1 MTNHRTLQSG
11 LRPVFW
17 AGIGIAFLL
26 LLSAIPAHAVMKV
39 VTTTED
45 LASLTREVGGQHVEV
60 ASLTRGYQDPHFVQA
75 KPSLMVTLHGAELL
89 IYQGLD
95 LEVGWLPLLIQGARN
110 SKIRYGEPGLL
121 DMSLA
126 IDPIQVPETP
136 VDRSM
141 GDVHPF
147 GNPHYTLDPE
157 NIKPMVFLLAD
168 HLAKLDPAHES
179 DFAAN
184 RDRFV
189 KRFEE
194 RLAQW
199 KRIMEP
205 MKGVRLVTYHRTWD
219 YFLQRFGIESIGTVE
234 VKPGVQPTPSH
245 LAQLADK
252 MKSQKVD
259 IILQASYYRLRF
271 SELLAEKTEARVL
284 SLPPGVG
291 GVPEAGTTIAFFDF
305 LTSTIYKASLP

>member
-1 MTNHRTLQSG
+1 MQTNHRTQSCR
-11 LRPVFW
+11 RPGY
-17 AGIGIAFLL
+17 AASIAIALFLL
-26 LLSAIPAHAVMKV
+26 VSAIPAHATMKI

-45 LASLTREVGGQHVEV
+45 LASLAREVGGGHVEV

-75 KPSLMVTLHGAELL
+75 KPSLMLILHDADLL

-126 IDPIQVPETP
+126 IDPIQIPTGP

-157 NIKPMVFLLAD
+157 NIKPMVFLLTD
-168 HLAKLDPAHES
+168 HLIQLDPAHES
-179 DFAAN
+179 DFTAN

-189 KRFEE
+189 QRFEGK
-194 RLAQW
+194 LAQW
-199 KRIMEP
+199 KRIMQP
-205 MKGVRLVTYHRTWD
+205 VKGARLVTYHRTWD

-234 VKPGVQPTPSH
+234 VKPGVQPTPAH
-245 LAQLADK
+245 LAELAAT
-252 MKSQKVD
+252 MKSQKVAV
-259 IILQASYYRLRF
+259 ILQASYYRLRF
-271 SELLAEKTEARVL
+271 SELLAEKTGARIL

-291 GVPEAGTTIAFFDF
+291 GVPEARTTIDFFEFLVGKIYGAFQ
-305 LTSTIYKASLP
+305 P

>member
-1 MTNHRTLQSG
+1 MRGDGNSTSYRCRL
-11 LRPVFW
+11 PVAFF
-17 AGIGIAFLL
+17 GIALL
-26 LLSAIPAHAVMKV
+26 LLLGAVPGYAAMKV

-45 LASLTREVGGQHVEV
+45 IASLVREVGGNHVV
-60 ASLTRGYQDPHFVQA
+60 AASLTRGYQDPHFVQA
-75 KPSLMVTLHGAELL
+75 KPSLMVTLHDADLL

-110 SKIRYGEPGLL
+110 SKIRFGEPGLL

-126 IDPIQVPETP
+126 VDPIQIPTGP

-168 HLAKLDPAHES
+168 HLAKLDPEHES
-179 DFAAN
+179 EFESN
-184 RDRFV
+184 RDRFME
-189 KRFEE
+189 RFQEK
-194 RLAQW
+194 LKQW

-205 MKGVRLVTYHRTWD
+205 VKGARLVTYHRTWD

-234 VKPGVQPTPSH
+234 VKPGVQPTPVH
-245 LAQLADK
+245 LAQLAEK
-252 MKSQKVD
+252 MNSQKVT

-271 SELLAEKTEARVL
+271 SELLAGKTGARIL

-291 GVPEAGTTIAFFDF
+291 GVPEARTTIDFFDF
-305 LTSTIYKASLP
+305 LVHQIYGALQP

>member
-1 MTNHRTLQSG
+1 MRGDGNSQSYKYR
-11 LRPVFW
+11 LPVAVF
-17 AGIGIAFLL
+17 GIALLL
-26 LLSAIPAHAVMKV
+26 LLSAVPAHAAMKV

-45 LASLTREVGGQHVEV
+45 IASLVREVGGNRVEV
-60 ASLTRGYQDPHFVQA
+60 ASLTRGYQDAHFVQA
-75 KPSLMVTLHGAELL
+75 KPSLMVTLHDADLL

-110 SKIRYGEPGLL
+110 SKIRFGEPGLL

-126 IDPIQVPETP
+126 VDPIQIPTGP

-168 HLAKLDPAHES
+168 HLAKLDPEHES
-179 DFAAN
+179 EFESN

-189 KRFEE
+189 KRFKEK
-194 RLAQW
+194 LNQW
-199 KRIMEP
+199 KRIMDP
-205 MKGVRLVTYHRTWD
+205 VKGARLVTYHRTWD

-234 VKPGVQPTPSH
+234 VKPGVQPTPAH
-245 LAQLADK
+245 LAQLAEK
-252 MKSQKVD
+252 MKSQKVT

-271 SELLAEKTEARVL
+271 SELLAGKTGARIL

-291 GVPEAGTTIAFFDF
+291 GVPEARTTIDFFDF
-305 LTSTIYKASLP
+305 LVRQINGALQP